1 MQKYTSEGMLAIQ
14 YDISAAVTPA
24 AKGLGNNTYIYTY
37 MPSSYFSFS
46 TSIVLFAFYITYS
59 KNLDIM
65 DSG

>member
-1 MQKYTSEGMLAIQ
+1 MLAIQ

-24 AKGLGNNTYIYTY
+24 VKGLGNNIYTY

-46 TSIVLFAFYITYS
+46 TIIVLFAFYITYP

-65 DSG
+65 NSG